1 MKRII
6 SSLLFLA
13 ATTVFAEPAPF
24 GLEIGKA
31 TVADAEKMYRI
42 EKIRTNEDNFSGVI
56 SGYKVAVNQ
65 VNFDGLK
72 ELKIGFNKIGVL
84 KLVYAKLPKSQFKS
98 LHESLSKKYKV
109 VSQEIPFVGNSA
121 VQYVNGSTVVL
132 LDAPHLS
139 FDMSMIYIP
148 KDMLSVAIEHKEEKD
163 AAKKKSQEDQ
173 L

>member
-6 SSLLFLA
+6 ASLLFLA

-42 EKIRTNEDNFSGVI
+42 EKIGVSKDNFTS
-56 SGYKVAVNQ
+56 YRVAVNQ

-72 ELKIGFNKIGVL
+72 ELLLEFNEKGVL
-84 KLVYAKLPKSQFKS
+84 KIVYAKLPNSQFKS
-98 LHESLSKKYKV
+98 LHESLAKKYKV
-109 VSQEIPFVGNSA
+109 VKQEIPFVGDSFA
-121 VQYVNGSTVVL
+121 EYFNGSTIIVL
-132 LDAPHLS
+132 SAPHLS
-139 FDMSMIYIP
+139 FEMLLYYIP
-148 KDMLSVAIEHKEEKD
+148 EDMQVAINKEKEAKD
-163 AAKKKSQEDQ
+163 AANKKAQENQ

>member
-42 EKIRTNEDNFSGVI
+42 EKTVVKNNFTT
-56 SGYKVAVNQ
+56 YKVPVNQ

-72 ELKIGFNKIGVL
+72 ELAISFNEKGVLIGVI
-84 KLVYAKLPKSQFKS
+84 AKLPKSQFKS
-98 LHESLSKKYKV
+98 IHDSLSKKYKV
-109 VSQEIPFVGNSA
+109 VSQEIPFVGDSSA
-121 VQYVNGSTVVL
+121 EYASGSTVVL
-132 LDAPHLS
+132 LNAPHLS
-139 FDMSMIYIP
+139 FDLEMGYIQ
-148 KDMLSVAIEHKEEKD
+148 KNTLSIAKAQKEAKE
-163 AAKKKSQEDQ
+163 AAKKKAQEDQ

>member
-6 SSLLFLA
+6 ASLLFLA

-42 EKIRTNEDNFSGVI
+42 EKMSINKDNFTSYIVP
-56 SGYKVAVNQ
+56 VNQ

-72 ELKIGFNKIGVL
+72 ELKLVFNEKGVL
-84 KLVYAKLPKSQFKS
+84 AIVTATLPKTQFKS
-98 LHESLSKKYKV
+98 IHESLAKKYKV
-109 VSQEIPFVGNSA
+109 VSQEIPFVGDSF
-121 VQYVNGSTVVL
+121 VQYVNGSTVIL
-132 LDAPHLS
+132 LDAPHLN
-139 FDMSMIYIP
+139 FDMRHELHSKRYAFGCHCAERS
-148 KDMLSVAIEHKEEKD
+148 KRCREKEV
-163 AAKKKSQEDQ
+163 QEDQ